1 LWFTV
6 LAFTLSFLLDFPAGF
21 SPDLSESTASVGV
34 RKREYP
40 WPLDR
45 NLTRLSTCPL
55 FSSNRKG
62 NWIIEDAT
70 LASVASSGPDCFA
83 PTAVTEGAAEQRPAK
98 KSATVMNTVVVKILD
113 DCIWHP
119 LNL

>member
-1 LWFTV
+1 V
-6 LAFTLSFLLDFPAGF
+6 LDFPAGF
-21 SPDLSESTASVGV
+21 SSDLSESTASVGE

-45 NLTRLSTCPL
+45 NLTRPSTCPL

-62 NWIIEDAT
+62 SFIIEDAT
-70 LASVASSGPDCFA
+70 LALVASSGPDCFA

-98 KSATVMNTVVVKILD
+98 KSETVMNNVVGKILD
-113 DCIWHP
+113 DCICYP